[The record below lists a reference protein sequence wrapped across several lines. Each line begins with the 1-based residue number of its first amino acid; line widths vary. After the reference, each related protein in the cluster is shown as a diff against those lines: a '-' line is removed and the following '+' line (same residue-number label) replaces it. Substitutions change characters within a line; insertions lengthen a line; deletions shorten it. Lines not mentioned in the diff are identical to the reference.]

1 MYVAIGRKL
10 NRIMLNGWPTKFMTL
25 FNHVAAQVSRLL
37 QLAFHSLLYFVRSAL
52 IFLWPSFGRKHRMI
66 LFYFLIKFH
75 LSMNLRFFYFFG
87 CDGAITVL
95 SHYNDII
102 ILIKVHI
109 DQLPHSKFL
118 LLLGYLAAH

>member
-66 LFYFLIKFH
+66 FILFFNQISSFDE
-75 LSMNLRFFYFFG
+75 F
-87 CDGAITVL
+87 A
-95 SHYNDII
+95 
-102 ILIKVHI
+102 
-109 DQLPHSKFL
+109 FL
-118 LLLGYLAAH
+118 LFLWM